1 MNRADRR
8 RLNRLDIAVS
18 DVSEIAQKE
27 AIKEA
32 QKRFNIAFDVML
44 NSFYEA
50 MRESR
55 VSEERADK
63 IVSLMAEKVIENG
76 NEIAKAS
83 IEKMEGKHE

>member
-8 RLNRLDIAVS
+8 RLSRLDVAVS
-18 DVSEIAQKE
+18 EVSGIAMQ
-27 AIKEA
+27 EA
-32 QKRFNIAFDVML
+32 QKRFNIAFDVMI
-44 NSFYEA
+44 NSFYDA

-55 VSEERADK
+55 VSQERADK
-63 IVSLMAEKVIENG
+63 IVGLMAEKVVENG